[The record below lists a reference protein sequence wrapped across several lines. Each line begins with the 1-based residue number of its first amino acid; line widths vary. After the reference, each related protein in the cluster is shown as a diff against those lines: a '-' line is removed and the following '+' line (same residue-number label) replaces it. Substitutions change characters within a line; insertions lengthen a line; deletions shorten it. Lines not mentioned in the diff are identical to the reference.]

1 MVSETLNLILQLL
14 IYPGFL
20 FIFCLAFFSEWIMRK
35 FVARIQSRM
44 GPTYTGY
51 GGVLQPIADFI
62 KLLGKEDIIPAL
74 ADRPFFTFTP
84 LLYLA
89 LPLTAIFILPMAS
102 QSALISFEGDLIF
115 LEFIFTMLTMMVFL
129 GGFLS
134 GSIFSM
140 VGGVRAAIQ
149 LLGYEIPFLI
159 ALFSPS
165 IPASSLSISK
175 ISAWQAQN
183 NAWGLWTQPIGFSVL
198 VICLLAELE
207 LLPFDI
213 PEAETEIVAGW
224 NVEFTGRRL
233 ALIRLGKDV
242 EVVLASA
249 ILADLYLGG
258 PQQVWI
264 IPPIIIF
271 LAKMFACLLL
281 LGYLKTLFAR
291 FRIDQVL
298 SGMWKYVVPAAMIQL
313 IILKLIW

>member
-271 LAKMFACLLL
+271 LVKMFACLLL